1 MRRLVT
7 LFPFFRPYRWNL
19 VTNGLL
25 NAFGAVLSLFSFLS
39 VVPFLRI
46 LFAGKAT
53 EVETQFV
60 PTATDW
66 PGMIG
71 AWFDGFVLDVGT
83 GQALFVVCITV
94 IILAILKNS
103 VSYLAMYSLATI
115 RTGVSRDLR
124 SKTYNRVLG
133 MSMGWFTDSRKGD
146 VLSRLTVDLNEV
158 EISIVGS
165 IEVLFKSPL
174 IVLISIGALFAL
186 SWELTIF
193 ALIFLP
199 ISGVLI
205 SRIAKKLKH
214 SALKGKEELGSLV
227 NILEETLSGVRIIKA
242 FGVERLFSKMFRDR
256 NETHFKAMRKMYR
269 REYLSSPVSEVISIS
284 VMAILLGYGG
294 RIVLEGSTGLTGDW
308 FIGYLVIFSQIIP
321 PARAFSDGWF
331 RIHKGVAS
339 LDRLE
344 EMLEVANSVPD
355 APEGAAQMLDLKNAI
370 SFKNVS
376 FSYGDIPVISELSL
390 EINKGEVVA
399 LVGASGSGK
408 TTLSNLLIRFDDPSL
423 GNIFIDGRDLKDI
436 PVGSWREKLGVV
448 TQESILFHGSI
459 ASNIALGDVI
469 IDPERLERAS
479 QIAQVSEFANRL
491 PEGLDTPVGDSGCK
505 LSGGQRQR
513 VALARALYRDP
524 SILVLDEATS
534 ALDAA
539 SEHEVQ
545 KALDAAMKNR
555 TVLVIAHRLS
565 TVSKADKIVLLDHGK
580 VTEQGSH
587 EELIE
592 KNGNYAE
599 LVRLQSFS
607 R

>member
-1 MRRLVT
+1 MSRLVI
-7 LFPFFRPYRWNL
+7 LFPLFRAYKWNL
-19 VTNGLL
+19 VANGVL
-25 NAFGAVLSLFSFLS
+25 NAFGAILSLFSFLS

-46 LFAGKAT
+46 LFAGQAT

-60 PTATDW
+60 PSSNDL
-66 PGMIG
+66 PSIIG
-71 AWFDGFVLDVGT
+71 AWFDNFVLEVGST
-83 GQALFVVCITV
+83 HALLVVCVAV
-94 IILAILKNS
+94 IILAILKNA

-124 SKTYNRVLG
+124 NKSYNKVLG

-146 VLSRLTVDLNEV
+146 VLSRLTIDLNEI

-199 ISGVLI
+199 VSGVLI
-205 SRIAKKLKH
+205 SRIAKKLKQ

-227 NILEETLSGVRIIKA
+227 NIMEETLSGVRIIKA
-242 FGVERLFSKMFRDR
+242 FGVETLFSKRFKDR
-256 NETHFKAMRKMYR
+256 NDRHFKAMRKMFR
-269 REYLSSPVSEVISIS
+269 REYLSSPLSEVISIS

-294 RIVLEGSTGLTGDW
+294 IIVLEGSTGLTGDW

-321 PARAFSDGWF
+321 PSKAFSDGWF

-344 EMLEVANSVPD
+344 EMLEVTNPVPD
-355 APEGAAQMLDLKNAI
+355 APQGAAQMLDLEEVI
-370 SFKNVS
+370 SFNNVS
-376 FSYGDIPVISELSL
+376 FSYGDMPVISDLSL
-390 EINKGEVVA
+390 EIKKGEVVA

-408 TTLSNLLIRFDDPSL
+408 TTLTNLLIRFDDPSKGHIL
-423 GNIFIDGRDLKDI
+423 IDGRDLREI

-459 ASNIALGDVI
+459 ASNIALGDENA
-469 IDPERLERAS
+469 DKMRLDRAS
-479 QIAQVSEFANRL
+479 EIAQVSEFVNRL
-491 PEGLDTPVGDSGCK
+491 PLGLDTPVGDSGSK

-524 SILVLDEATS
+524 SVLVLDEATS

-539 SEHEVQ
+539 SEHAVQ
-545 KALDAAMKNR
+545 KALDAAMENR

-565 TVSKADKIVLLDHGK
+565 TVSRADKILFLHNGK
-580 VTEQGSH
+580 VLEQGTH
-587 EELIE
+587 EELIS
-592 KNGNYAE
+592 KNGEYAE

>member
-1 MRRLVT
+1 MKRLSV
-7 LFPFFRPYRWNL
+7 LFPLFRAYRWNL
-19 VTNGLL
+19 VSNAVL
-25 NAFGAVLSLFSFLS
+25 NAIGAVLSLFSFLS

-46 LFAGKAT
+46 LFSGKST
-53 EVETQFV
+53 
-60 PTATDW
+60 PTKVDVIPLADDI
-66 PGMIG
+66 PGKIG
-71 AWFDGFVLDVGT
+71 AWFDGYVLEG
-83 GQALFVVCITV
+83 GNSHALIMVCIAV
-94 IILAILKNS
+94 IVLAIMKNL

-124 SKTYNRVLG
+124 DRMYGRVLG

-158 EISIVGS
+158 EVSIVGS
-165 IEVLFKSPL
+165 IEVMFKSPL
-174 IVLISIGALFAL
+174 IVFISIMALFAL

-199 ISGVLI
+199 ISGILI
-205 SRIAKKLKH
+205 SRIAKKLKQ
-214 SALKGKEELGSLV
+214 SAKRGKEELGSLV

-242 FGVERLFSKMFRDR
+242 FGVEKFFSDR
-256 NETHFKAMRKMYR
+256 FNSRNQMHFMAMRKMFR
-269 REYLSSPVSEVISIS
+269 REYLSSPVSEVISLT

-294 RIVLEGSTGLTGDW
+294 HIVLDGSTGLTGDW

-331 RIHKGVAS
+331 RINKGVAS

-344 EMLEVANSVPD
+344 EMLVVSNPVPN
-355 APEGAAQMLDLKNAI
+355 APEDSLPFVELETGI
-370 SFKNVS
+370 SFNNVS
-376 FSYGDIPVISELSL
+376 YSYGNQSVLTELSL
-390 EINKGEVVA
+390 DIRKGEVIA

-408 TTLSNLLIRFDDPSL
+408 TTLSNLLIRFDDPTKGSVE
-423 GNIFIDGRDLKDI
+423 IDGRDLRDI
-436 PVGSWREKLGVV
+436 PAFSWRQKLGVV
-448 TQESILFHGSI
+448 TQESILFHGTI
-459 ASNIALGDVI
+459 ASNISLGEKVVDN
-469 IDPERLERAS
+469 ERLIQSAKA
-479 QIAQVSEFANRL
+479 AQVMEFASKM
-491 PEGLDTPVGDSGCK
+491 PEGLQAPVGDGGGR

-513 VALARALYRDP
+513 VALARALYRNP

-565 TVSKADKIVLLDHGK
+565 TVSKADRIVLLSEGRIKESGTHD
-580 VTEQGSH
+580 
-587 EELIE
+587 ELIAL
-592 KNGNYAE
+592 NGGYAE
-599 LVRLQSFS
+599 LVKLQSFS
-607 R
+607 S

>member
-1 MRRLVT
+1 MNRLVT
-7 LFPFFRPYRWNL
+7 LLPFFRAYRWNL
-19 VTNGLL
+19 VSNGVL

-53 EVETQFV
+53 EVETEFV
-60 PTATDW
+60 PAADDW
-66 PGMIG
+66 PGIIG
-71 AWFDGFVLDVGT
+71 AWFDNFVLEVGT
-83 GQALFVVCITV
+83 GQALFIVCITV
-94 IILAILKNS
+94 IILAILKNA

-124 SKTYNRVLG
+124 NKTYTRVLG

-199 ISGVLI
+199 VSGVLI

-242 FGVERLFSKMFRDR
+242 FGVERLFSKRFSDR
-256 NETHFKAMRKMYR
+256 NERHFRAMRKMYR
-269 REYLSSPVSEVISIS
+269 REYLSSPLSEVISIS

-344 EMLEVANSVPD
+344 EMLEVANPVPD
-355 APEGAAQMLDLKNAI
+355 APEGSAQMLDLEKGIWFN
-370 SFKNVS
+370 NVS
-376 FSYGDIPVISELSL
+376 FSYGEMPILSDLSL

-408 TTLSNLLIRFDDPSL
+408 TTLSNLLIRFDDPSE
-423 GNIFIDGRDLKDI
+423 GNIFIDGRDLRDI

-459 ASNIALGDVI
+459 ASNIALGDEN
-469 IDPERLERAS
+469 IDKERLIRAS
-479 QIAQVSEFANRL
+479 EIAQVSEFADKF
-491 PEGLDTPVGDSGCK
+491 PQGLDTPVGDSGCK

-534 ALDAA
+534 SLDAA

-545 KALDAAMKNR
+545 KALDAAMENR

-565 TVSKADKIVLLDHGK
+565 TVSRADKIILLDNGK
-580 VTEQGSH
+580 VSEQGSH
-587 EELIE
+587 EELIA
-592 KNGNYAE
+592 KNGAYAE

>member
-1 MRRLVT
+1 MKRLSV
-7 LFPFFRPYRWNL
+7 LFPLFRAYRWNL
-19 VTNGLL
+19 VSNAVL
-25 NAFGAVLSLFSFLS
+25 NAIGAVLSLFSFLS

-46 LFAGKAT
+46 LFSGKST
-53 EVETQFV
+53 
-60 PTATDW
+60 PTKVDVIPLADDI
-66 PGMIG
+66 PGKIG
-71 AWFDGFVLDVGT
+71 AWFDGYVLEG
-83 GQALFVVCITV
+83 GNSHALIMVCIAV
-94 IILAILKNS
+94 IVLAIMKNL

-124 SKTYNRVLG
+124 DRMYGRVLG

-158 EISIVGS
+158 EVSIVGS
-165 IEVLFKSPL
+165 IEVMFKSPL
-174 IVLISIGALFAL
+174 IVFISIAALFAL

-199 ISGVLI
+199 ISGILI
-205 SRIAKKLKH
+205 SRIAKKLKQ
-214 SALKGKEELGSLV
+214 SAKRGKEELGSLV

-242 FGVERLFSKMFRDR
+242 FGVEKFFSDR
-256 NETHFKAMRKMYR
+256 FNSRNQMHFIAMRKMFR
-269 REYLSSPVSEVISIS
+269 REYLSSPVSEVISLT

-294 RIVLEGSTGLTGDW
+294 HIVLDGSTGLTGDW

-331 RIHKGVAS
+331 RINKGVAS

-344 EMLEVANSVPD
+344 EMLVVSNPVPN
-355 APEGAAQMLDLKNAI
+355 APEDSLPFVELETGI
-370 SFKNVS
+370 SFNNVS
-376 FSYGDIPVISELSL
+376 YSYGNQSVLTELSL
-390 EINKGEVVA
+390 DIKKGEVIA

-408 TTLSNLLIRFDDPSL
+408 TTLSNLLIRFDDPTKGSVE
-423 GNIFIDGRDLKDI
+423 IDGRDLRDI
-436 PVGSWREKLGVV
+436 PAFSWRQKLGVV
-448 TQESILFHGSI
+448 TQESILFHGTI
-459 ASNIALGDVI
+459 ASNISLGEKVVDN
-469 IDPERLERAS
+469 ERLIQSAKA
-479 QIAQVSEFANRL
+479 AQVMEFASKM
-491 PEGLDTPVGDSGCK
+491 PEGLQTPVGDGGGR

-513 VALARALYRDP
+513 VALARALYRNP

-565 TVSKADKIVLLDHGK
+565 TVSNANRIVLLSEGRIKESGTHD
-580 VTEQGSH
+580 
-587 EELIE
+587 ELIAL
-592 KNGNYAE
+592 NRGYAE
-599 LVRLQSFS
+599 LVKLQSFS
-607 R
+607 S